1 MTQLSPNLPT
11 PGDVATLLATR
22 LRQTGRQFFVDAGCG
37 SGELLLAT
45 ARACPGVQCHGLEL
59 SPALSAGLRA
69 TIRAA
74 ALPNATVH
82 EADLRSVLDVVP
94 AADFIFAYVGGAL
107 HQALALHLAARGYR
121 GTLLSALYPCY
132 PLPVTRAHPQGSLP
146 AFEYE
151 FPACSTQVHWDAA
164 ISVALAP
171 APGYALLSRAA
182 TFFAP
187 GELSVHVQAPAAL
200 HGCVAVHLGQPVVA
214 GGQTLLLD
222 IIVDTTRLARP
233 VPPSVATISL
243 ASNGRALGP
252 AHTLLLGYHPT
263 AVVELALPEA
273 AGAALVRRVQAQDF
287 TTFYTQLAAYE
298 GGVPAVQQLQP
309 HSS

>member
-11 PGDVATLLATR
+11 PDDVAALLATR

-45 ARACPGVQCHGLEL
+45 ARACPTVQCHGLEL
-59 SPALSAGLRA
+59 SPTLSAGLRT
-69 TIRAA
+69 TIAAA

-82 EADLRSVLDVVP
+82 EADLRHVLDVVP

-107 HQALALHLAARGYR
+107 HQALAMHLAARRYQ

-132 PLPVTRAHPQGSLP
+132 PLPITQLHPHGSLP
-146 AFEYE
+146 AYEYE
-151 FPACSTQVHWDAA
+151 FPACSTLVRWDAA
-164 ISVALAP
+164 TSVALAP

-187 GELSVHVQAPAAL
+187 GTLSVRVHVPEAL
-200 HGCVAVHLGQPVVA
+200 RGCVHVHLGQLVVA
-214 GGQTLLLD
+214 VGQTLLLD

-243 ASNGRALGP
+243 ASNGRALAP
-252 AHTLLLGYHPT
+252 AHTLLLGYHPS
-263 AVVELALPEA
+263 AVVELALPQP
-273 AGAALVRRVQAQDF
+273 AGEVLMRSAQAQDF
-287 TTFYTQLAAYE
+287 TTFYAQLAAHE
-298 GGVPAVQQLQP
+298 ESAPAVLQLQP
-309 HSS
+309 S